1 MVEFSEIMLCFHY
14 PLTLCNLVLLSHLI
28 ETVFV
33 KVTDVNHSAKL
44 TVQIICLYFT

>member
-1 MVEFSEIMLCFHY
+1 MVEFSEIVLCFHY
-14 PLTLCNLVLLSHLI
+14 PLTLCNLILLSHFI

-33 KVTDVNHSAKL
+33 KVTDVNHSAEL